1 MGGGVSFI
9 DGHIDEP
16 KCCEN
21 CVYYDT
27 DRTDQPCCSCVGG
40 RNFES
45 DVSELPNISKKY
57 YL

>member
-9 DGHIDEP
+9 GGHIDEP

-27 DRTDQPCCSCVGG
+27 DRKD
-40 RNFES
+40 
-45 DVSELPNISKKY
+45 
-57 YL
+57 

>member
-16 KCCEN
+16 KCCEI

-40 RNFES
+40 CNFES
-45 DVSELPNISKKY
+45 DISELPNISKKY